1 MKVLMWGIVIVVV
14 LIAAGDAYVRRAPID
29 PARYAVDGLSKPPGD
44 YPETGGFQG
53 ARKPSDPAA
62 SMSALDR
69 IIRATARTQQV
80 AGSVA
85 AGHASYVTRSS
96 FWGFPDVTNVWISG
110 DTLQIRGH
118 LVFGS
123 SDLGVNAKRIKGW
136 LDEAG
141 L

>member
-1 MKVLMWGIVIVVV
+1 MKVLVWGLAVLVV
-14 LIAAGDAYVRRAPID
+14 LIAAGDAYVRLAPID
-29 PARYAVDGLSKPPGD
+29 PARFAVDGRTKPPGD
-44 YPETGGFQG
+44 YPEAGGFQG
-53 ARKPSDPAA
+53 ARALTDPAA
-62 SMSALDR
+62 AMGALDR

-96 FWGFPDVTNVWISG
+96 LWGFPDVTTVWISG

-118 LVFGS
+118 LVFGT